1 MGNRSMNSSILLR
14 TPRIIKSS
22 ISLRT
27 LSRSSRAA
35 PARLGASSTSLDTAI
50 QRIVNSQRS
59 FSTAKHLKMSEI
71 KGQHGHSAA
80 CCSIPPIVA
89 KDYKEKGK
97 YETIGGLKTY
107 VTGSSNASKG
117 LLYIYD
123 IFGYFP
129 QSIQGADIL
138 ATSDKDN
145 QYQVFIPDWFEGKP
159 ADISWYPPDNDE
171 KGKALGNF
179 FQTTGAPPATASKVP
194 TIVEALTKAYPSIKT
209 WGVVGFCWG
218 GKIVSLTTSTSST
231 PFKAGA
237 ECHPA
242 MVDPSEGEGIK
253 IPLCML
259 ASKDEPKED
268 VEKFEKN
275 LKGEKHVEIFG
286 DQVHG
291 WMAARADLEDERVK
305 SEYERGYKTLLEFF
319 AKHL

>member
-1 MGNRSMNSSILLR
+1 MGEQSYNS
-14 TPRIIKSS
+14 K
-22 ISLRT
+22 
-27 LSRSSRAA
+27 
-35 PARLGASSTSLDTAI
+35 ARNIA
-50 QRIVNSQRS
+50 
-59 FSTAKHLKMSEI
+59 
-71 KGQHGHSAA
+71 
-80 CCSIPPIVA
+80 
-89 KDYKEKGK
+89 YK
-97 YETIGGLKTY
+97 KTY

-138 ATSDKDN
+138 PTSDKDN

-159 ADISWYPPDNDE
+159 ADISWYPLDNDE

-231 PFKAGA
+231 PFKAAA

-242 MVDPSEGEGIK
+242 MVDPPKPKASRSLFACWPVMMNSRSMLRFSEIRFMAGWLRVRIWRMRG
-253 IPLCML
+253 LR
-259 ASKDEPKED
+259 ASMRED
-268 VEKFEKN
+268 IRRCWSSLRSICEC
-275 LKGEKHVEIFG
+275 
-286 DQVHG
+286 
-291 WMAARADLEDERVK
+291 
-305 SEYERGYKTLLEFF
+305 
-319 AKHL
+319 